1 MENRTIYN
9 DYENKMMSVKNN
21 QIFASADDSDD
32 DFDRLLDEFVRSEFE
47 GQAKEKSDKDDSS
60 CLHFDDYYY
69 DEGFPEF
76 QNGYV
81 NFELGGDVYCMP
93 EQPHLCKASRLML
106 GNGCYEKQQL
116 AGEPV
121 VFAVTDGCSPSLILS
136 AHTLRGLKTG
146 CAPVVYIY
154 KAAKSYP
161 LRREPLVYNSDENSL
176 VLTSENMMKG
186 LSNGNYFFY
195 LWGIEVEGLASL
207 YRSCNGGCCIPFTKV
222 DGDVELPNVALE
234 KVKVSMDASGEFL
247 DISLGFDKAV
257 GNRYGYS
264 LFLYNRNYNL
274 VSRGA
279 AFSWGMFCKHKRK
292 NLTARIKARSAL
304 FGEYRL
310 FIVENDTPRW
320 RIGLSVDN
328 GMLVS
333 TDVSEVKRFSTE
345 YLMLKELEK
354 RTGWHSF
361 RESNAT
367 LEMKRYFLSSCS
379 RDCLNNKRRSMGI
392 GVIDAVP
399 NFVYNG
405 GYSAWELRELSRM
418 SRMFRNRYYFDSAD
432 CVSLTDANNINLNNE
447 VNELFDG
454 CSNKCIAFYN
464 ITALVGNGSNV
475 VNRMLVAMANN
486 SSFAVC
492 LIGSPAEVNQ
502 LFDCYPQLKKCFPPS
517 NCISTCNMSADTYVA
532 QVVNELLVYD
542 LRLSS
547 DAQRI
552 LSDAAKCAESDGC
565 LNGLTMADITEFV
578 KNGIVENFINRS
590 LAALGDGD
598 VEDRDFHTTIE
609 ACDIDKDRIVKGR
622 EKEFE
627 ESIAQLNAMVGLNSV
642 KKNIIRTF
650 NMLKMNAER
659 RRLGLR
665 VKSGEAHHMIFTGN
679 PGTGKTTVAKMMG
692 RIYRSLGL
700 LSKGDVVFVDRGK
713 IVGRYIG
720 ETERNMQRILNE
732 AKGNIL
738 FVDEAYTL
746 CDSLADRKDFG
757 YRAIECLLTVMAQE
771 NCDMIVIFAG
781 YAKEMDMMMRSN
793 QGLSGRFPY
802 RFEFEDYTADEL
814 VLIAEQKLEQQDYEL
829 TSEARELLHKSIGE
843 CVRNKEWGFSNARW
857 IEQYVN
863 NGIIPA
869 QGERLL
875 LSDGAKSRDD
885 YRYVTV
891 DDVSAAYAMYKPEK
905 RSGKVYREIGF
916 TA

>member
-1 MENRTIYN
+1 M
-9 DYENKMMSVKNN
+9 
-21 QIFASADDSDD
+21 
-32 DFDRLLDEFVRSEFE
+32 
-47 GQAKEKSDKDDSS
+47 
-60 CLHFDDYYY
+60 
-69 DEGFPEF
+69 
-76 QNGYV
+76 
-81 NFELGGDVYCMP
+81 
-93 EQPHLCKASRLML
+93 
-106 GNGCYEKQQL
+106 
-116 AGEPV
+116 
-121 VFAVTDGCSPSLILS
+121 
-136 AHTLRGLKTG
+136 
-146 CAPVVYIY
+146 
-154 KAAKSYP
+154 
-161 LRREPLVYNSDENSL
+161 
-176 VLTSENMMKG
+176 
-186 LSNGNYFFY
+186 
-195 LWGIEVEGLASL
+195 
-207 YRSCNGGCCIPFTKV
+207 
-222 DGDVELPNVALE
+222 
-234 KVKVSMDASGEFL
+234 
-247 DISLGFDKAV
+247 
-257 GNRYGYS
+257 
-264 LFLYNRNYNL
+264 
-274 VSRGA
+274 
-279 AFSWGMFCKHKRK
+279 
-292 NLTARIKARSAL
+292 
-304 FGEYRL
+304 
-310 FIVENDTPRW
+310 
-320 RIGLSVDN
+320 
-328 GMLVS
+328 
-333 TDVSEVKRFSTE
+333 
-345 YLMLKELEK
+345 
-354 RTGWHSF
+354 
-361 RESNAT
+361 
-367 LEMKRYFLSSCS
+367 
-379 RDCLNNKRRSMGI
+379 
-392 GVIDAVP
+392 
-399 NFVYNG
+399 
-405 GYSAWELRELSRM
+405 
-418 SRMFRNRYYFDSAD
+418 
-432 CVSLTDANNINLNNE
+432 
-447 VNELFDG
+447 
-454 CSNKCIAFYN
+454 
-464 ITALVGNGSNV
+464 
-475 VNRMLVAMANN
+475 
-486 SSFAVC
+486 
-492 LIGSPAEVNQ
+492 
-502 LFDCYPQLKKCFPPS
+502 
-517 NCISTCNMSADTYVA
+517 
-532 QVVNELLVYD
+532 
-542 LRLSS
+542 
-547 DAQRI
+547 
-552 LSDAAKCAESDGC
+552 
-565 LNGLTMADITEFV
+565 
-578 KNGIVENFINRS
+578 
-590 LAALGDGD
+590 AALGDGD

-829 TSEARELLHKSIGE
+829 TSEARDLLHKSIGE